1 MAVKNKIET
10 GATTHRAGPCVGKG
24 GKLDR
29 R

>member
-1 MAVKNKIET
+1 MAVKSKIGT
-10 GATTHRAGPCVGKG
+10 GAITHRAGPCVGKG